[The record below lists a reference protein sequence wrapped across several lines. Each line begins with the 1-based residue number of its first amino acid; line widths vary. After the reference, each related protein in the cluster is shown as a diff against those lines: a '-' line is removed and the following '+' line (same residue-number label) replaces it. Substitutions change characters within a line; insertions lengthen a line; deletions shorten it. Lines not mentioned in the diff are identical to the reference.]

1 MTRSI
6 HRAKRN
12 CRLKRYPR
20 RMVRLYNECAARGQE
35 RAELAEQFA
44 DNMPRRG
51 RLTWT
56 IRRGEK
62 RLAEIYARLGRD
74 HP

>member
-1 MTRSI
+1 
-6 HRAKRN
+6 
-12 CRLKRYPR
+12 
-20 RMVRLYNECAARGQE
+20 MVRLYNERAARGQE

-62 RLAEIYARLGRD
+62 RLAEIYARLGSD
-74 HP
+74 HSGGRLVGGPGWILAHVSLRYG

>member
-1 MTRSI
+1 
-6 HRAKRN
+6 
-12 CRLKRYPR
+12 
-20 RMVRLYNECAARGQE
+20 MVRLYNERAARGQE